1 MNDKFDIV
9 SGNFRGYFYTNQ
21 KTALA
26 SGEKI
31 PEGKMHEIHLYQ
43 GELNDVVKES
53 EYKPETLRNRESL
66 VLHNVTNVQFHLN
79 SAAESKKQIY
89 NFEQLLLNNPV
100 VENSWELNGK
110 TYGIVSGN
118 LLGKVK
124 ELSSIVGPI
133 NPPPNPN
140 PPINPNLPINPNPT
154 PNPINNGGNGGGNN
168 NGGNG
173 ENKKGCLAAPLAL
186 LSGCLANIWRILLFL
201 FLLGLLFWLFKNC
214 KGCSSEAKKDCCG
227 ALDSLVIENNRL
239 KIRFDSIQKL
249 NNNLTDSIGREN
261 IQEELDELSSKVYF
275 YAGTVKIRKFSDEQ
289 LNKIVKVLL
298 KNKNLEVEVRGFY
311 NGSSLPLYIEEFNA
325 SIDFARAQKIRGLLI
340 EKGVN
345 EGIVSAVG
353 MGQSTI
359 DDENVTNTVNI
370 DGVTF
375 QWNRNMRVE
384 IKIVKY

>member
-133 NPPPNPN
+133 NPTPNPN

-227 ALDSLVIENNRL
+227 ALDSLVKENKKLTIE
-239 KIRFDSIQKL
+239 FDSLRRVIIDNEKQRQKDSVQNQISSLASKIFFKRGKTEIRDYSNDEIEKIVSIL
-249 NNNLTDSIGREN
+249 NKYPEAKIEVQGYFNGTSSYADGLDQKRADRVRDFLIESGINSDRITAIGKGTST
-261 IQEELDELSSKVYF
+261 LDESESV
-275 YAGTVKIRKFSDEQ
+275 T
-289 LNKIVKVLL
+289 
-298 KNKNLEVEVRGFY
+298 
-311 NGSSLPLYIEEFNA
+311 GS
-325 SIDFARAQKIRGLLI
+325 
-340 EKGVN
+340 
-345 EGIVSAVG
+345 
-353 MGQSTI
+353 
-359 DDENVTNTVNI
+359 DDEGNTY
-370 DGVTF
+370 
-375 QWNRNMRVE
+375 NRNMRVD
-384 IKIVKY
+384 IIVTNF

>member
-31 PEGKMHEIHLYQ
+31 PVGKMHEIHLYQ

-79 SAAESKKQIY
+79 SATESKKQIY

-140 PPINPNLPINPNPT
+140 PPINPNPLINPNPK

-214 KGCSSEAKKDCCG
+214 MGGKEINKDCCG
-227 ALDSLVIENNRL
+227 ALDTLKTENNRL
-239 KIRFDSIQKL
+239 KIRFDSLRRVIIDNEKQRQKDSVQTQISSLAGKIFFKKKKTEIRGYSNDEIEKIVSIL
-249 NNNLTDSIGREN
+249 NKYPTAKIEVQGYYDVKASVLNLIMTD
-261 IQEELDELSSKVYF
+261 ELD
-275 YAGTVKIRKFSDEQ
+275 RKRAER
-289 LNKIVKVLL
+289 
-298 KNKNLEVEVRGFY
+298 VR
-311 NGSSLPLYIEEFNA
+311 EF
-325 SIDFARAQKIRGLLI
+325 LI
-340 EKGVN
+340 EKGINSNRITAIGKGRSNLDESESVT
-345 EGIVSAVG
+345 GY
-353 MGQSTI
+353 
-359 DDENVTNTVNI
+359 DDEGNPY
-370 DGVTF
+370 
-375 QWNRNMRVE
+375 NRNMRVD
-384 IKIVKY
+384 IIVTNF

>member
-140 PPINPNLPINPNPT
+140 PPINPNPLINPNPT

-201 FLLGLLFWLFKNC
+201 FLLGLLFWLFKNFMGG
-214 KGCSSEAKKDCCG
+214 KEINKDCCG
-227 ALDSLVIENNRL
+227 ALDSLKTENNRL

-249 NNNLTDSIGREN
+249 NDNLADSIGKEN

-275 YAGTVKIRKFSDEQ
+275 YGGTVKIRKFSDEQ
-289 LNKIVKVLL
+289 LNKIVKVLQ

-311 NGSSLPLYIEEFNA
+311 NGSSLPSYIEEFNA
-325 SIDFARAQKIRGLLI
+325 SIDVARAQKIRGLLI

-345 EGIVSAVG
+345 EGLVSAVG
-353 MGQSTI
+353 MGRSTI

-370 DGVTF
+370 DGDAF